1 MAMVFIRTCRN
12 FEWAWNCIRVP
23 SVSGRR
29 PRGTCSKAL
38 GPANHGCRKHSAAL
52 GRAASP
58 VASMRR
64 QRESALV
71 EACRKSRQSGSTAAC
86 TSSRRGSLGSKGEEA
101 VSSRNMRQPQDQ
113 TSHLGPKSRLQTSG
127 ARNSGW
133 LQQGTDSR
141 DTAESCNATGWQPS
155 CREPSSLGKSKRTC
169 KPKPGTTTCGWLRCR
184 LLPLHSPAASST
196 AETRTLAGRRSRCIT
211 GPSGCEW
218 QYATASSTCRN
229 TSETQASVRPFDCT

>member
-71 EACRKSRQSGSTAAC
+71 EACRKSRQSGSPVATACAKSA
-86 TSSRRGSLGSKGEEA
+86 TESRGPKGGTPASRRKSK
-101 VSSRNMRQPQDQ
+101 QPQDQ
-113 TSHLGPKSRLQTSG
+113 MSHRGPKSWRQTSG
-127 ARNSGW
+127 ARNSGK
-133 LQQGTDSR
+133 QHAGPDS
-141 DTAESCNATGWQPS
+141 SCITLLNP
-155 CREPSSLGKSKRTC
+155 GKSKRTC
-169 KPKPGTTTCGWLRCR
+169 RPKPSTETQGCPPCAWPPDRR
-184 LLPLHSPAASST
+184 MLP
-196 AETRTLAGRRSRCIT
+196 GRRSRCTT
-211 GPSGCEW
+211 GPRGREW
-218 QYATASSTCRN
+218 QYAIASKTCRK
-229 TSETQASVRPFDCT
+229 TPETQASLRPLDCA